1 MQIWGEN
8 TANTVNTV
16 PANTI
21 LEPENTTTQE
31 NTITPETT
39 EDSTEEPST
48 NENPTLQEIQQTPQE
63 QPEQISETTTQEPEQ
78 PQNTQPANIQE
89 EDNFRTQGYI
99 EVNENTEDYSGED
112 NFIIGENY
120 EETLKNITNGI
131 QKIDWT
137 TYLFTGAKAN
147 ITQENL
153 KEEIQKIL
161 NNRIKQNNSL
171 IVKLY
176 VNEGKTVKISF
187 EFPETLES
195 LDVEIL
201 SKGDNEKYLNLT
213 SLRGEENNANGSTFS
228 IYHKKSDAVTTTRF
242 SINKI
247 NKNKIS
253 QKTTINLQTKGTLN
267 SKKYTIDSEVS
278 YSDAQGEFK
287 VQLTNSLNFDLTPEI
302 EDLNADNCL
311 FLDTLSNEELQATVD
326 AIKQKTLEVLHEKNR
341 NLNIVDINNSNLIV
355 QQTEQNTMTE
365 EEKMAKEQAKQVL
378 IETIANKMRDYLNA
392 GQNLKIEDLE
402 GLEIPGYE
410 VNLSI
415 SSNLAIITVNGYRFN
430 LDSDFNLSD

>member
-1 MQIWGEN
+1 MTG
-8 TANTVNTV
+8 V
-16 PANTI
+16 
-21 LEPENTTTQE
+21 
-31 NTITPETT
+31 
-39 EDSTEEPST
+39 
-48 NENPTLQEIQQTPQE
+48 QTCALP
-63 QPEQISETTTQEPEQ
+63 IC
-78 PQNTQPANIQE
+78 N
-89 EDNFRTQGYI
+89 
-99 EVNENTEDYSGED
+99 
-112 NFIIGENY
+112 
-120 EETLKNITNGI
+120 
-131 QKIDWT
+131 
-137 TYLFTGAKAN
+137 
-147 ITQENL
+147 
-153 KEEIQKIL
+153 
-161 NNRIKQNNSL
+161 
-171 IVKLY
+171 
-176 VNEGKTVKISF
+176 
-187 EFPETLES
+187 
-195 LDVEIL
+195 
-201 SKGDNEKYLNLT
+201 
-213 SLRGEENNANGSTFS
+213 
-228 IYHKKSDAVTTTRF
+228 
-242 SINKI
+242 NKI

-341 NLNIVDINNSNLIV
+341 NLNIIDTNNSNLIV

-365 EEKMAKEQAKQVL
+365 EEKMAKEQAKQAL